1 MSGRALTPAMVAEM
15 WGCSEKTVRNEI
27 AAGRLRHFRVGQKLL
42 RIPPDALEEYE
53 CQDENTGSPD
63 TGESG
68 PSPSTRA
75 ASERAASRLARLTGK
90 RQSAS

>member
-53 CQDENTGSPD
+53 CQNTGSQD
-63 TGESG
+63 TEESG
-68 PSPSTRA
+68 LSASTRA
-75 ASERAASRLARLTGK
+75 ATERAAFRLARLTGGK
-90 RQSAS
+90 RSVS

>member
-1 MSGRALTPAMVAEM
+1 MSGRAYTPAMVAEM

-42 RIPPDALEEYE
+42 RIPPDAVEEYE
-53 CQDENTGSPD
+53 CQNTGSPD

-68 PSPSTRA
+68 QSASMKA
-75 ASERAASRLARLTGK
+75 ASERTAFRLAKLTGGK
-90 RQSAS
+90 LSDF